1 MKATDDKSNANGT
14 MKHSCNIMVTQN
26 TFVSTAN
33 QGRERN
39 HKITTV
45 KWLILLLLLLL
56 LGRLCVIYTI
66 LHSQW
71 NRIWWLSSP
80 VPASEFFS
88 INQSKA
94 KRRTR
99 ANKQEFLAPF
109 SPISYGYGGLH
120 LDDCYSCF
128 KLQSINNV
136 LQRNII
142 CHATVFALVSTEN
155 GGIFMHSNKS
165 TDQFSARLCCDFS
178 HSVAVCVED
187 KKKF

>member
-1 MKATDDKSNANGT
+1 MVDTITAIAFTRSTLRDIHNSTLT
-14 MKHSCNIMVTQN
+14 MKSHLMVVLARPNQWIFFHKSIQSQKKN
-26 TFVSTAN
+26 KSTA
-33 QGRERN
+33 
-39 HKITTV
+39 
-45 KWLILLLLLLL
+45 
-56 LGRLCVIYTI
+56 C
-66 LHSQW
+66 
-71 NRIWWLSSP
+71 
-80 VPASEFFS
+80 
-88 INQSKA
+88 
-94 KRRTR
+94 

-155 GGIFMHSNKS
+155 GGIFIHSNKS
-165 TDQFSARLCCDFS
+165 TDQFSARLCCDSS

-187 KKKF
+187 EKKF